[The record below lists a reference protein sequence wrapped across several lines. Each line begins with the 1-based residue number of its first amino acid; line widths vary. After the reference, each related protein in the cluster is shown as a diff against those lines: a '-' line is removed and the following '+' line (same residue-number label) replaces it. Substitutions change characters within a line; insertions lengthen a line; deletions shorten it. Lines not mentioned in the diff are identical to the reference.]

1 MISML
6 KNAVIELGYENKSG
20 SILYSGNE
28 TLRKGN
34 FYFLGANPGGH
45 SDQSN
50 SKYPDTILNQV
61 LRKNS
66 YPSFN
71 EYFDG
76 KWKRSGSRSSLPGHA
91 LLQKRI
97 KYLFTKL
104 ELDLR
109 SILSTNLVFV
119 RSPTLNKFKL
129 NFNEEAERCWK
140 IHKIL
145 LKKVMPKFIIVYGSD
160 ATRFI
165 CKKMKIQ
172 SQDYF
177 QIPSANEVK
186 FFSHYKGILKI
197 DSLELEINL
206 LSVPHLSRFKI
217 DSMGINYGDAYD
229 SQKAILWMKEI
240 IQNFDGR
247 N

>member
-1 MISML
+1 
-6 KNAVIELGYENKSG
+6 
-20 SILYSGNE
+20 
-28 TLRKGN
+28 
-34 FYFLGANPGGH
+34 
-45 SDQSN
+45 
-50 SKYPDTILNQV
+50 
-61 LRKNS
+61 
-66 YPSFN
+66 
-71 EYFDG
+71 
-76 KWKRSGSRSSLPGHA
+76 
-91 LLQKRI
+91 
-97 KYLFTKL
+97 
-104 ELDLR
+104 
-109 SILSTNLVFV
+109 
-119 RSPTLNKFKL
+119 
-129 NFNEEAERCWK
+129 
-140 IHKIL
+140 
-145 LKKVMPKFIIVYGSD
+145 MPKFIIVYGSD

-177 QIPSANEVK
+177 QIPSANEIK

-217 DSMGINYGDAYD
+217 DSMGVNYGDAYD